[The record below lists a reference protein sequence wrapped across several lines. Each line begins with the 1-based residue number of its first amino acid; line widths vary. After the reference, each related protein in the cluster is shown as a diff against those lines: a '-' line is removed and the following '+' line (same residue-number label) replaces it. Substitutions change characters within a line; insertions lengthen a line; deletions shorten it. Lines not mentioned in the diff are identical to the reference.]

1 MSFLILYSR
10 SRYQVDEL
18 NDIGMNVSENENIY
32 LTTTDMGLN
41 IGLYLRRSEVT
52 ATEVRGD
59 RYGLPTKK
67 EQRASAYV
75 SRKRMWRTPLE
86 PSSQVLGQ

>member
-1 MSFLILYSR
+1 
-10 SRYQVDEL
+10 
-18 NDIGMNVSENENIY
+18 
-32 LTTTDMGLN
+32 MGLN

-67 EQRASAYV
+67 GTKGICLCKQEMHVEDSSRAFVTQSVFSGGVYWLV
-75 SRKRMWRTPLE
+75 
-86 PSSQVLGQ
+86 